1 MYTVTKDKK
10 IVLNKNI
17 LKSWLKL
24 LVGLS
29 CLRYFWCVL
38 SMFNKNAYLNSA
50 EFSKIG
56 LFSSASGS
64 SQGQSDLERRKA
76 E

>member
-1 MYTVTKDKK
+1 
-10 IVLNKNI
+10 
-17 LKSWLKL
+17 
-24 LVGLS
+24 
-29 CLRYFWCVL
+29 
-38 SMFNKNAYLNSA
+38 MFNKNAYLNSA

-64 SQGQSDLERRKA
+64 SQGQSDLDRRKA